1 MARKPSRTMAEPA
14 VQLPRPASNYLDSE
28 PFWQYWETIEKQFP
42 DRVVAYVYRTWPVI
56 DRKKIDP
63 KKEKNIDKTKYLS
76 QVEFR
81 AKWGS
86 GDYKFLLVDPYLA
99 QTKGGNT
106 HRSVCTGVMQIRD
119 PDLPPVLD
127 IEELVMTDADNKHY
141 IEQLRAKGIKLP
153 GDEDTMSNAALET
166 MAKTI
171 TDLTQRGVQQ
181 QAPPPEHST
190 TAAAVTAMSQAA
202 AASTDL
208 LTSTFK
214 QASQLRLEVPNPA
227 AQLRETIAAIKELAP
242 PPQQGSSLESAIA
255 LLMPIFQSNMD
266 VQRQQIQTLTT
277 ILTTTM
283 QKPAAEPVSVRR
295 RDDEDEEDGDLM
307 KTLKA
312 ELMKK
317 ALEAITNPNQAKG
330 GGGGDYSKVLAMAIP
345 ALQSLAGMGMQLM
358 QMHLASKTG
367 VPLPPPPPPPSTV
380 VTNPTSQPQTEEDMI
395 QQMLNQLA
403 GPITTYLHDGHT
415 GADFADWLISGHGRI
430 VYQMVVQNR
439 ERLIAEIAKHP
450 ELSRLAAQIP
460 DKFGTF
466 VEEFLNRDEIRAKEE
481 QE

>member
-1 MARKPSRTMAEPA
+1 MSEPA
-14 VQLPRPASNYLDSE
+14 VQLPRPASNYLDAE
-28 PFWQYWETIEKQFP
+28 PFWQYWAKIEKDFP
-42 DRVVAYVYRTWPVI
+42 DRVVAYVYRAWPVI
-56 DRKKIDP
+56 DRKRLDP
-63 KKEKNIDKTKYLS
+63 KKEKNIDKTKFLPLE
-76 QVEFR
+76 EFQQ
-81 AKWGS
+81 KWGS
-86 GDYKFLLVDPYLA
+86 GDYKLLLVDPYLER
-99 QTKGGNT
+99 KG
-106 HRSVCTGVMQIRD
+106 HRSVCTGSVKYRD
-119 PDLPPVLD
+119 AESPPVLE
-127 IEELVMTDADNKHY
+127 IEELVLSDPLNQDY
-141 IEQLRAKGIKLP
+141 IAQLRARNIKLP

-171 TDLTQRGVQQ
+171 TDLTNQRGVQQ

-242 PPQQGSSLESAIA
+242 PPQQNNSLESAIA

-283 QKPAAEPVSVRR
+283 QKPAEPAVRR
-295 RDDEDEEDGDLM
+295 RDEEDDEDEGDIM
-307 KTLKA
+307 KMFKA
-312 ELMKK
+312 KVMEK
-317 ALEAITNPNQAKG
+317 ALEALTNPNQAKS
-330 GGGGDYSKVLAMAIP
+330 GGGDYSKAITMAIP

-358 QMHLASKTG
+358 QMYMANKTG

-380 VTNPTSQPQTEEDMI
+380 VTNPTPQPQTEEDMI

-460 DKFGTF
+460 DKFWTF
-466 VEEFLNRDEIRAKEE
+466 VEEFLNRDEIRAKED